1 MSHLGL
7 WLSALV
13 DGELDGIE
21 RDRVLNHVAGCDT
34 CRKEANAMRAL
45 KRRLTALGETRAET
59 AIAGRLIELA
69 QGDQEPGAGPH
80 GRAVWA
86 PADAFGPLPRYRAR
100 LNRAGATVLTGSA
113 GTALIA
119 VALFAFVLGRGSDGP
134 PAPKVTPSVDSY
146 LLQHLRDAGQEPA
159 GTGVVPGSS
168 VRAGYQRFKAGPAS
182 PAGQFRLDPAHGSGV
197 SGWPMSPLGTGGP
210 GPTVSLSAS
219 PQPAAS
225 ATASQGPVGSAT
237 ASPTASGSSQTG
249 ASTGTRTAR
258 HSAK

>member
-21 RDRVLNHVAGCDT
+21 RDRVLNHVAGCDM

-45 KRRLTALGETRAET
+45 KRRLTALGETCAET
-59 AIAGRLIELA
+59 KIVGRLIELA
-69 QGDQEPGAGPH
+69 QVEQEPGARPDARAAWGP
-80 GRAVWA
+80 G
-86 PADAFGPLPRYRAR
+86 DAFGPLARRRAR
-100 LNRAGATVLTGSA
+100 LNRTGVKVLSGSA

-119 VALFAFVLGRGSDGP
+119 IAVIAFLLGSGSDGP
-134 PAPKVTPSVDSY
+134 PVPKVTPSVDSY

-159 GTGVVPGSS
+159 GTRAVQGSPG
-168 VRAGYQRFKAGPAS
+168 RAGYQRYKAGPAS
-182 PAGQFRLDPAHGSGV
+182 PGGQFGLNLAHRAGV
-197 SGWPMSPLGTGGP
+197 SGRLMSPLGTGSP

-219 PQPAAS
+219 PEPIAS
-225 ATASQGPVGSAT
+225 ATASQGRVASAT
-237 ASPTASGSSQTG
+237 ANPTASGSSQPG
-249 ASTGTRTAR
+249 ASTGSRTAR